1 MGQWVDRTLKVH
13 DRIQQ
18 SSLPLRVQNKTD
30 LVLIERLLVLIERL
44 PLLLDALGN
53 VGMANHGDALSQM
66 VCRNGRHLDL
76 QILAQDAS

>member
-30 LVLIERLLVLIERL
+30 LVLIERL